1 MTQSAA
7 HTQSTSSVLMIRPGR
22 FYPNPET
29 AADNAFQRNGH
40 CGSDA
45 LTLVARKEFDAAVQT
60 LRAAGVNVHVF
71 EDTAEPEKPDAVFPN
86 NWISTHHDG
95 RIALFPMYSAL
106 RRRERRQDIIEEL
119 RKHYRVR
126 EVIDY
131 SAFEDEGR
139 CLEGTGSLV
148 FDHLNKI
155 AYVSLSNRSNPKVI
169 QRFADDFRYEPV
181 TFTSIGSNGQPIYHT
196 NVMMCIG
203 TAFAMVGLEMIWDKA
218 EQQQVRARLEKTG
231 KEIVGLSADQIA
243 NFAGNAIELQNKSGE
258 KLLVLS
264 SRAARA
270 LTEEQRER
278 LSRYARRRKSDGH
291 RDAAAP
297 RANLIVASLRT
308 RHVAGGP
315 GPHALC
321 KALSE
326 ISIVEKKTSGGAST
340 DSPAAF
346 FSANQSLTKSS
357 AAARAPSI
365 PSPCVVRPSAG
376 T

>member
-1 MTQSAA
+1 MTQSAP
-7 HTQSTSSVLMIRPGR
+7 HTQSTTSVLMIRPGR
-22 FYPNPET
+22 FYPNPQT
-29 AADNAFQRNGH
+29 AADNAFQRDAN

-45 LTLVARKEFDAAVQT
+45 LSLVARKEFDAAVQT

-106 RRRERRQDIIEEL
+106 RRRERRQDIVEQL
-119 RKHYRVR
+119 CKHYRVTD
-126 EVIDY
+126 VMDY
-131 SAFEDEGR
+131 SAFEDEGC

-148 FDHLNKI
+148 FDHLDNI

-203 TAFAMVGLEMIWDKA
+203 TDFAMVGLEMIPNKA
-218 EQQQVRARLEKTG
+218 ERQQVRARLEKTG
-231 KEIVGLSADQIA
+231 KEIVELSPDQIA

-270 LTEEQRER
+270 LTEEQRGT
-278 LSRYARRRKSDGH
+278 LNRYARLLQLELPTIELGGGSARCMMATIH
-291 RDAAAP
+291 LPP
-297 RANLIVASLRT
+297 RL
-308 RHVAGGP
+308 
-315 GPHALC
+315 
-321 KALSE
+321 
-326 ISIVEKKTSGGAST
+326 
-340 DSPAAF
+340 
-346 FSANQSLTKSS
+346 
-357 AAARAPSI
+357 
-365 PSPCVVRPSAG
+365 
-376 T
+376 